1 MKKGNNKETHKKLI
15 DFFFKRP
22 ILKLVILLIVQFI
35 LIRIPELFPSSFPI
49 RWFTIV
55 FGIILTIYFIL
66 VIIHT
71 VRLSVKHLM
80 NPKNLF
86 YLIGAY
92 ILLILV
98 ILFVSS
104 MLYNFVDL
112 SHLGYIQYGNCN
124 GNFNPS
130 LINYSLE
137 DNINLN
143 ATSTISKDFFYFS
156 AVTFFTVGY
165 GDICPM
171 GFAKVVSILIAF
183 MGNIISVILVAFII
197 NNYLKKKECEIDYL
211 KHNKTPT

>member
-1 MKKGNNKETHKKLI
+1 MKEKRDKKVHIKLI
-15 DFFFKRP
+15 EFFFKRP
-22 ILKLVILLIVQFI
+22 ILKLIILLIIQFFI
-35 LIRIPELFPSSFPI
+35 IRIPELFPSSFPI
-49 RWFTIV
+49 RLVTIV
-55 FGIILTIYFIL
+55 LGIILTIYFIL
-66 VIIHT
+66 VIIHV
-71 VRLSVKHLM
+71 VRLSLKHLM

-124 GNFNPS
+124 DNFNPS
-130 LINYSLE
+130 LINYFQQQ
-137 DNINLN
+137 NTNLN
-143 ATSTISKDFFYFS
+143 TTSAISKDFFYFS

-171 GFAKVVSILIAF
+171 GFAKVVSILVAF
-183 MGNIISVILVAFII
+183 MGNIISVILLAFII
-197 NNYLKKKECEIDYL
+197 NNYLKKRESEINQAR
-211 KHNKTPT
+211 HNKTTS

>member
-1 MKKGNNKETHKKLI
+1 MKEEKREGFKVKLI
-15 DFFFKRP
+15 EFFFKRP
-22 ILKLVILLIVQFI
+22 ILKLVILLIIQFFI
-35 LIRIPELFPSSFPI
+35 LRIPELFPSSFPI
-49 RWFTIV
+49 RWITIIL
-55 FGIILTIYFIL
+55 GIILTIYFVL
-66 VIIHT
+66 VIIHV
-71 VRLSVKHLM
+71 VRLSLKHLM

-98 ILFVSS
+98 MLFISS

-124 GNFNPS
+124 NQFNPS
-130 LINYSLE
+130 LINYFQEPSS
-137 DNINLN
+137 NVN
-143 ATSTISKDFFYFS
+143 STAVISKDFFYFS

-171 GFAKVVSILIAF
+171 GFAKFISILVAF

-197 NNYLKKKECEIDYL
+197 NNYLKKKESETDHI
-211 KHNKTPT
+211 KHHKAET